1 MDWEMVVGLE
11 VHAQLL
17 TKTKIFCGCS
27 TAFGAP
33 PNTQVCPVCMGLPGA
48 LPVLNRKVVEYAL
61 RVALATHCKV
71 APVSRFARKNYFY
84 PDLPKGYQISQY
96 ELPILEHGYLD
107 VETEGEGSK
116 RIGIT
121 RIHMEED
128 AGKLLHPDAP
138 GSDYSLV
145 DLNRACV
152 PLLEIV
158 SEPDIRTVQE
168 ASQYV
173 KKLREILVYL
183 GVCDG
188 NMNEGSLRVDANISV
203 RPRGRE
209 QFGTRTEIKNL
220 NSFRFLEQAL
230 VYERQRQIEL
240 IEDGGEVVQET
251 RLFDSARGITL
262 SMRSKEEAHDYR
274 YFPDPDLLPVVI
286 DSEWLAKVQENL
298 PELPDDKRRRFQDRY
313 GLPAYDADLLCQSRD
328 LADYF
333 EETVR
338 RHDKPKSVSNWMMG
352 SLLRELNKEG
362 APPVSD
368 APVTPTHL
376 AGMLDLIENGKISS
390 NAAKEVFEEMW
401 STGKTPEAVVEE
413 KGLTQVTDSSAIEA
427 VVDDVLAANP
437 KEVEAYRA
445 GKTKLIGF
453 FVGQVMR
460 ATQGKGNPQ
469 LVNEVLAKKLG
480 SWTGPWVTPRG
491 KEQP

>member
-17 TKTKIFCGCS
+17 TSTKIFCGCS
-27 TAFGAP
+27 TTFGAE
-33 PNTQVCPVCMGLPGA
+33 PNTQVCPVCLGLPGA
-48 LPVLNRKVVEYAL
+48 LPVLNRRVVEHTL
-61 RVALATHCKV
+61 RVALATHCTV
-71 APVSRFARKNYFY
+71 APTSRFARKNYFY

-96 ELPILEHGYLD
+96 ELPILVGGHLD
-107 VETEGEGSK
+107 VEDDAGRPK

-128 AGKLLHPDAP
+128 AGKLLHPETP
-138 GSDYSLV
+138 GADYSLV

-152 PLLEIV
+152 PLIEIV
-158 SEPDIRTVQE
+158 SEPDIRSVKE

-173 KKLREILVYL
+173 RKLREILVYL

-203 RPRGRE
+203 RPRGS
-209 QFGTRTEIKNL
+209 QPFGTRTEIKNL
-220 NSFRFLEQAL
+220 NSFRFLEQAM
-230 VYERQRQIEL
+230 VHERQRQIDLLE
-240 IEDGGEVVQET
+240 EGGQVVQET
-251 RLFDSARGITL
+251 RLFDSERGVTL

-286 DSEWLAKVQENL
+286 DTAWLDAVQRDL
-298 PELPDDKRRRFQDRY
+298 PELPDEKRRRFQEQH

-338 RHDKPKSVSNWMMG
+338 LHDDPKAVSNWMMG
-352 SLLRELNKEG
+352 HLLRELNREG
-362 APPVSD
+362 APPVAE
-368 APVTPTHL
+368 APVTPRHL
-376 AGMLDLIENGKISS
+376 AGMLDLVRGGTISS
-390 NAAKEVFEEMW
+390 NIAKEVFEAMW
-401 STGKTPEAVVEE
+401 STGRTAEEVVEE
-413 KGLTQVTDSSAIEA
+413 KGLRQITDTSAIEA
-427 VVDDVLAANP
+427 AVDEVLAANP

-445 GKTKLIGF
+445 GKTKLMGF

-460 ATQGKGNPQ
+460 ATKGKANPQ
-469 LVNEVLAKKLG
+469 AVNELVARKLG
-480 SWTGPWVTPRG
+480 S
-491 KEQP
+491 

>member
-17 TKTKIFCGCS
+17 TRTKIFCGCS
-27 TAFGAP
+27 TAFGAD
-33 PNTQVCPVCMGLPGA
+33 PNTQVCPVCLGLPGA
-48 LPVLNRKVVEYAL
+48 LPVLNRTVVEHTL
-61 RVALATHCKV
+61 RVALATHCTV
-71 APVSRFARKNYFY
+71 APTSRFARKNYFY

-96 ELPILEHGYLD
+96 ELPILVGGHLD
-107 VETEGEGSK
+107 VEDDGGRPK

-128 AGKLLHPDAP
+128 AGKLLHPEVP
-138 GSDYSLV
+138 GADYSLV

-152 PLLEIV
+152 PLIEIV
-158 SEPDIRTVQE
+158 SEPDIRSVKE

-173 KKLREILVYL
+173 RRLREILVYL

-188 NMNEGSLRVDANISV
+188 NMNEGSLRVDANVSV
-203 RPRGRE
+203 RPRGS
-209 QFGTRTEIKNL
+209 QPFGTRAEIKNL

-230 VYERQRQIEL
+230 VYERQRQIDLLE
-240 IEDGGEVVQET
+240 EGGQVVQET
-251 RLFDSARGITL
+251 RLFDSERGVTL

-286 DSEWLAKVQENL
+286 DPAWLEAVQRDL
-298 PELPDDKRRRFQDRY
+298 PELPDEKRRRFQEQH

-338 RHDKPKSVSNWMMG
+338 LHDDPKAVSNWMMG
-352 SLLRELNKEG
+352 HLLRELNREG
-362 APPVSD
+362 APPVAQ
-368 APVTPTHL
+368 APVTPRHL
-376 AGMLDLIENGKISS
+376 AGMLDLVRGGTISS
-390 NAAKEVFEEMW
+390 NIAKEVFEAMW
-401 STGKTPEAVVEE
+401 ATGKTAEAVVEE
-413 KGLTQVTDSSAIEA
+413 KGLRQITDTSAIEA
-427 VVDDVLAANP
+427 AVDEVLAANP

-445 GKTKLIGF
+445 GKTKLMGF

-460 ATQGKGNPQ
+460 ATKGKANPQ
-469 LVNEVLAKKLG
+469 AVNELVARKLG
-480 SWTGPWVTPRG
+480 G
-491 KEQP
+491 

>member
-17 TKTKIFCGCS
+17 TRTKIFCGCS
-27 TAFGAP
+27 TAFGAA
-33 PNTQVCPVCMGLPGA
+33 PNTQVCPVCLGLPGA
-48 LPVLNRKVVEYAL
+48 LPVLNRTVVEHTL
-61 RVALATHCKV
+61 RVALATHCTV
-71 APVSRFARKNYFY
+71 APTSRFARKNYFY

-96 ELPILEHGYLD
+96 ELPILVGGHLD
-107 VETEGEGSK
+107 VEDDGGRPK

-128 AGKLLHPDAP
+128 AGKLLHPEAP
-138 GSDYSLV
+138 GADYSLV

-152 PLLEIV
+152 PLIEIV
-158 SEPDIRTVQE
+158 SEPDIRSVKE

-173 KKLREILVYL
+173 RRLREILVYL

-188 NMNEGSLRVDANISV
+188 NMNEGSLRVDANVSV
-203 RPRGRE
+203 RPRGSRP
-209 QFGTRTEIKNL
+209 FGTRTEIKNL

-230 VYERQRQIEL
+230 VYERQRQIDLLE
-240 IEDGGEVVQET
+240 EGGQVVQET
-251 RLFDSARGITL
+251 RLFDSERGVTL

-286 DSEWLAKVQENL
+286 DPAWLEAVQRDL
-298 PELPDDKRRRFQDRY
+298 PELPDEKRRRFQEQH

-338 RHDKPKSVSNWMMG
+338 LHDDPKAVSNWMMG
-352 SLLRELNKEG
+352 HLLRELNREG
-362 APPVSD
+362 APPVAQ
-368 APVTPTHL
+368 APVTPRHL
-376 AGMLDLIENGKISS
+376 AGMLDLVRGGTISS
-390 NAAKEVFEEMW
+390 NIAKEVFEAMW
-401 STGKTPEAVVEE
+401 ATGKAAEAVVEE
-413 KGLTQVTDSSAIEA
+413 KGLRQITDTSAIEA
-427 VVDDVLAANP
+427 AVDEVLAANP

-445 GKTKLIGF
+445 GKTKLMGF

-460 ATQGKGNPQ
+460 ATKGKANPQ
-469 LVNEVLAKKLG
+469 AVNELVARKLG
-480 SWTGPWVTPRG
+480 G
-491 KEQP
+491 

>member
-1 MDWEMVVGLE
+1 MEWEMVVGLE

-27 TAFGAP
+27 TAFGSA
-33 PNTQVCPVCMGLPGA
+33 PNTQVCPVCLGLPGA
-48 LPVLNRKVVEYAL
+48 LPVLNRRVVEHAL
-61 RVALATHCKV
+61 KVALATHCTV
-71 APVSRFARKNYFY
+71 APMSRFARKNYFY

-96 ELPILEHGYLD
+96 ELPILERGFLD
-107 VETEGEGSK
+107 VEDDVAAPK

-158 SEPDIRTVQE
+158 SEPDIRAIKE

-173 KKLREILVYL
+173 RKLREILVYL

-203 RPRGRE
+203 RPPGQE

-230 VYERQRQIEL
+230 AYERQRQIDL
-240 IEDGGEVVQET
+240 IEDGGRVVQET
-251 RLFDSARGITL
+251 RLFDSARGVTV

-286 DSEWLAKVQENL
+286 GPEWVAQVQEDL
-298 PELPDDKRRRFQDRY
+298 PELPDAKRRRFQDEY
-313 GLPAYDADLLCQSRD
+313 ALPAYDADLLCQSRD
-328 LADYF
+328 LAEYF

-338 RHDKPKSVSNWMMG
+338 LHAEPKVASNWIMG
-352 SLLRELNKEG
+352 YVLRELNKEG
-362 APPVSD
+362 APPVTQ
-368 APVTPTHL
+368 APVTPMHL
-376 AGMLDLIENGKISS
+376 AGMLDLVQRGTISS
-390 NAAKEVFEEMW
+390 NAAKGVFEEMW
-401 STGKTPEAVVEE
+401 ATGKLPEAVVAEQ
-413 KGLTQVTDSSAIEA
+413 GLTQLTDVSALEA
-427 VVDDVLAANP
+427 AVDEVLAANP
-437 KEVEAYRA
+437 AEVDAFRA
-445 GKTKLIGF
+445 GKTKLMGF

-460 ATQGKGNPQ
+460 ATKGKGNPQ
-469 LVNEVLAKKLG
+469 VVNELLARKLAG
-480 SWTGPWVTPRG
+480 
-491 KEQP
+491 

>member
-17 TKTKIFCGCS
+17 TRTKIFCGCS
-27 TAFGAP
+27 TAFGAA
-33 PNTQVCPVCMGLPGA
+33 PNTQVCPVCLGLPGA
-48 LPVLNRKVVEYAL
+48 LPVLNRTVVEHTL
-61 RVALATHCKV
+61 RVALATHCTV
-71 APVSRFARKNYFY
+71 APTSRFARKNYFY

-96 ELPILEHGYLD
+96 ELPILVGGHLD
-107 VETEGEGSK
+107 VEDDGGRPK

-128 AGKLLHPDAP
+128 AGKLLHPEAP
-138 GSDYSLV
+138 GADYSLV

-152 PLLEIV
+152 PLIEIV
-158 SEPDIRTVQE
+158 SEPDIRSVKE

-173 KKLREILVYL
+173 RRLREILVYL

-188 NMNEGSLRVDANISV
+188 NMNEGSLRVDANVSV
-203 RPRGRE
+203 RPRGSRP
-209 QFGTRTEIKNL
+209 FGTRTEIKNL

-230 VYERQRQIEL
+230 VYERQRQIDLLE
-240 IEDGGEVVQET
+240 EGGQVVQET
-251 RLFDSARGITL
+251 RLFDSERGVTL

-286 DSEWLAKVQENL
+286 DPAWLEAVQRDL
-298 PELPDDKRRRFQDRY
+298 PELPDEKRRRFQEQH

-338 RHDKPKSVSNWMMG
+338 LHDDPKAVSNWMMG
-352 SLLRELNKEG
+352 HLLRELNREG
-362 APPVSD
+362 APPVAQ
-368 APVTPTHL
+368 APVTPRHL
-376 AGMLDLIENGKISS
+376 AGMLDLVRGGTISS
-390 NAAKEVFEEMW
+390 NIAKEVFEAMW
-401 STGKTPEAVVEE
+401 ATGKTAEALVEE
-413 KGLTQVTDSSAIEA
+413 KGLRQITDTSAIEA
-427 VVDDVLAANP
+427 AVDEVLAANP

-445 GKTKLIGF
+445 GKTKLMGF

-460 ATQGKGNPQ
+460 ATKGKANPQ
-469 LVNEVLAKKLG
+469 AVHELVARKLG
-480 SWTGPWVTPRG
+480 G
-491 KEQP
+491 